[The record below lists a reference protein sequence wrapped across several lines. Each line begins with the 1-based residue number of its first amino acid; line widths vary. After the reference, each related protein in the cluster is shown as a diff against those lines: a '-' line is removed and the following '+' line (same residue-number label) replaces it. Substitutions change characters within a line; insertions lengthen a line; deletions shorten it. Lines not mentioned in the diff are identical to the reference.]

1 MAYYEM
7 SNLKNITYTLNAP
20 ISKADFIRV
29 LKSSGLAERRP
40 INDLKCITG
49 MLENANLTVVA
60 KIGDKVIGIARSVTD
75 FYYCCYLSD
84 LAVDK
89 DYQQLGIG
97 KMLIQK
103 TMGVLGEQCK
113 LILLSAPNAIGYY
126 PKLGFKKHNQ
136 AWVLDK
142 KDQLK

>member
-20 ISKADFIRV
+20 ISNAEFISV

-60 KIGDKVIGIARSVTD
+60 KIEDKVIGIARSVTD
-75 FYYCCYLSD
+75 FHYCCYLSD

-89 DYQQLGIG
+89 DYQQLGVG

-103 TMGVLGEQCK
+103 TMGALDEQCK

-126 PKLGFKKHNQ
+126 PKIGFKKHNQ

-142 KDQLK
+142 KDQIK